1 MQEKALVK
9 NIKIVKNNTK
19 PIGEIF
25 FPNIDYTERSLDLS
39 TNNQVRYTKISSR
52 IPVIR
57 GDVYM
62 ILLTQRYEDNI
73 KTPNRKKEYIQRFL
87 QDAFS
92 IQQRYIVQD
101 NLMVVDAFNQEQVIY
116 KMEY

>member
-1 MQEKALVK
+1 MPGETLVK
-9 NIKIVKNNTK
+9 NIKVVKNNTK
-19 PIGEIF
+19 PIGEVF

-39 TNNQVRYTKISSR
+39 TNNQTRYTRISSR

-62 ILLTQRYEDNI
+62 ILLTHKYEDSVQ
-73 KTPNRKKEYIQRFL
+73 TPSRKKEYIQRFL
-87 QDAFS
+87 QEANV

-101 NLMVVDAFNQEQVIY
+101 NLMIVDAFNQEQLIY